1 MGFLLSFQRKMY
13 LTNYLNSIQ
22 SRINE
27 LTSYQMSI
35 AEEISRTTSSINRI
49 GDNDSPDV
57 KQLEAQK
64 EELEAI
70 DKKCSM
76 ELQKLQ
82 SQYQAAQTE
91 LQSADQL
98 LQQTIQDS
106 FSYKLAG

>member
-13 LTNYLNSIQ
+13 LTNYLNTLQ
-22 SRINE
+22 SKINE
-27 LTSYQMSI
+27 QTSYQMGI
-35 AEEISRTTSSINRI
+35 AEEIARTTSSINKI
-49 GDNDSPDV
+49 GDKDSPDV

-64 EELEAI
+64 AELEAI
-70 DKKCSM
+70 DKRCSM

-82 SQYQAAQTE
+82 TQYQAAQTE
-91 LQSADQL
+91 MQSADQT

>member
-13 LTNYLNSIQ
+13 LTNYLHTIQ
-22 SRINE
+22 SKINE
-27 LTSYQMSI
+27 QTSFQMNI
-35 AEEISRTTSSINRI
+35 AEEIARTTSSINKL
-49 GDNDSPDV
+49 GDKDSPDV

-64 EELEAI
+64 AELEAL

-91 LQSADQL
+91 LQSADQT
-98 LQQTIQDS
+98 LQQNIQQS
-106 FSYKLAG
+106 FSYKMAG

>member
-35 AEEISRTTSSINRI
+35 AEEISRTTSSIKK
-49 GDNDSPDV
+49 NDVYAS
-57 KQLEAQK
+57 LEKAQK